1 MTRAAA
7 PGTMAGMKLRA
18 TTPAPWEVDVESTVR
33 DHLYGERAEAR
44 AAPIRRGMPTVLCGR
59 YRLLERLGSGGA
71 ADVYRAHDERLRR
84 DVAVKLIIESL
95 ARDSAAV
102 RRFRREAELGARLAH
117 PNIAAVLDAGSRPR
131 DYMVMELVDAR
142 DAGTLLEQDHALTS
156 RHAVEVVVQICDAL
170 EHAHGRGVIH
180 GDVTPRNILVGVRDG
195 AAKLVDFGL
204 AVDRFGVWRPGE
216 IMGTPG
222 YVAPEIARGGGPS
235 PQSDVY
241 SLAVVAYRLLGGP
254 PALRPRS
261 GLDTA
266 ARPSAIASLRP
277 LAEVRPDLRPELT
290 AIVGSAIGRDPR
302 ARPGSAAEFRDR
314 LLEARTGPAELRA
327 A

>member
-156 RHAVEVVVQICDAL
+156 
-170 EHAHGRGVIH
+170 AH
-180 GDVTPRNILVGVRDG
+180 
-195 AAKLVDFGL
+195 
-204 AVDRFGVWRPGE
+204 
-216 IMGTPG
+216 
-222 YVAPEIARGGGPS
+222 
-235 PQSDVY
+235 
-241 SLAVVAYRLLGGP
+241 AVVAYRLLGGP
-254 PALRPRS
+254 RPLRPRS

-314 LLEARTGPAELRA
+314 LLEVRTGPAELRA